1 MQRVIKSRKQISAY
15 LLIAPLFLFVLLFFV
30 WPLFSMLQTA
40 VLNEAVSKALP
51 RTSLAVSTWNG
62 SQPIPFI
69 LQQSLLEDLQE
80 IQEKGDRQSLGRATQ
95 QLNSSVSGYRSLIA
109 KTQRK
114 VSQLSSIDEIDLAQI
129 DKRWTDER
137 FWLALKQSA
146 NPWSDKNLLN
156 AVDMQRNLHGEIT
169 VIPAHQSAN
178 NVVLLRTFEIAFQV
192 TLLCLLLGVPYALL
206 MVKASGFWRVIL
218 MGAVLVP
225 LWTSLLVRSAAWVV
239 LLQDFG
245 PINQLL
251 IALGWISEPLS
262 LIFNRSGVLIAMTQ
276 VLLPFMV
283 LPVYNALLTI
293 PPNLAKAAASLGAT
307 PFTVFFKVL
316 FPLFSHGVF
325 AGALLVFMTAIGY
338 YITPA
343 LVGGAKDQMISS
355 IIAFYAIE
363 TANWGMAAALG
374 VILLVITVLLYSIQ
388 NRFAQHNTG
397 QGA

>member
-1 MQRVIKSRKQISAY
+1 MQRRIISRKKVTAY
-15 LLIAPLFLFVLLFFV
+15 LLIAPLFLFILLFFV
-30 WPLFSMLQTA
+30 WPLTSMLQTA
-40 VLNEAVSKALP
+40 VVNDAVNKALP
-51 RTSLAVSTWNG
+51 RTSLIVSDWNG
-62 SQPIPFI
+62 SKPIPLV
-69 LQQSLLEDLQE
+69 LQQSLVEDLQ
-80 IQEKGDRQSLGRATQ
+80 QLHEKGDRQSLGRATQ
-95 QLNSSVSGYRSLIA
+95 QLNSIVSGYRSLIA
-109 KTQRK
+109 KTQREVGK
-114 VSQLSSIDEIDLAQI
+114 ITSTNEIDLAQI
-129 DKRWTDER
+129 DKRWQEER

-146 NPWSDKNLLN
+146 TPWTDKNLLN
-156 AVDMQRNLHGEIT
+156 AVDMQRNLQGELT
-169 VIPAHQSAN
+169 AIPAHQSAN
-178 NVVLLRTFEIAFQV
+178 NVILLRTFEIAFQV

-206 MVKASGFWRVIL
+206 MLKAQGIWRVVL
-218 MGAVLVP
+218 MGAVLIP

-251 IALGWISEPLS
+251 ISFGLIAEPLA
-262 LIFNRSGVLIAMTQ
+262 LIFNRSGVLVAMTQ

-293 PPNLAKAAASLGAT
+293 PPNLAKAAASLGAN
-307 PFTVFFKVL
+307 PFTVFFKIL

-374 VILLVITVLLYSIQ
+374 AILLIITIVLYSIQ
-388 NRFAQHNTG
+388 NRFAQIGTEKG
-397 QGA
+397 V

>member
-1 MQRVIKSRKQISAY
+1 MQKLIKFRNKATAY
-15 LLIAPLFLFVLLFFV
+15 LLVAPLFLFILLFFV

-40 VLNEAVSKALP
+40 VLNDAVTKAFP
-51 RTSLAVSTWNG
+51 RVSTEMVAWDG
-62 SQPIPFI
+62 EQPISKDVEKLL
-69 LQQSLLEDLQE
+69 LQDLQDIE
-80 IQEKGDRQSLGRATQ
+80 SNGQRQVLGRATQ
-95 QLNSSVSGYRSLIA
+95 QLNSVVSGYRSLIA
-109 KTQRK
+109 GTQRELK
-114 VSQLSSIDEIDLAQI
+114 KATDLEQIDLASI
-129 DKRWTDER
+129 DKRWQDER
-137 FWLALKQSA
+137 FWLALKQTA
-146 NPWSDKNLLN
+146 NPWTDKNLLN
-156 AVDMQRNLHGEIT
+156 AIDMQRDLRGDL
-169 VIPAHQSAN
+169 VSIPSHQSAN
-178 NVVLLRTFEIAFQV
+178 KVVLIRTFEIAFQV

-206 MVKASGFWRVIL
+206 MLKASGIWRVLL
-218 MGAVLVP
+218 MGAVLLP
-225 LWTSLLVRSAAWVV
+225 LWTSLLVRSAAWVII
-239 LLQDFG
+239 LQDYG

-251 IALGWISEPLS
+251 IALGWIAEPLS

-293 PPNLAKAAASLGAT
+293 PSNLTKAAASLGAN
-307 PFTVFFKVL
+307 PFTIFFKIL

-374 VILLVITVLLYSIQ
+374 VILLVITVILYSIQ
-388 NRFAQHNTG
+388 NRFSQRSNG
-397 QGA
+397 QGV